1 MNAPEA
7 EPAPTESVETLNIT
21 YTYNAPEGEAKTV
34 EVTFTD
40 GTITHT
46 RGVNAVFTDG
56 AYDTEATET
65 RVSEVARGVEHK
77 IAVGAITA
85 AAEDPAE
92 TPEE

>member
-1 MNAPEA
+1 M
-7 EPAPTESVETLNIT
+7 SVT
-21 YTYNAPEGEAKTV
+21 YTYNAPEGENITV

-56 AYDTEATET
+56 AYDAEATEI
-65 RVSEVARGVEHK
+65 RVFEVARGVEHK

-85 AAEDPAE
+85 PAEDPVE
-92 TPEE
+92 TPE

>member
-21 YTYNAPEGEAKTV
+21 YTYNAPEGENKSV
-34 EVTFTD
+34 DVTFTD

-56 AYDTEATET
+56 AYDTEATEI

>member
-1 MNAPEA
+1 M
-7 EPAPTESVETLNIT
+7 SVTH
-21 YTYNAPEGEAKTV
+21 TYNAPEGENTTV

-56 AYDTEATET
+56 AYDAAATEV
-65 RVSEVARGVEHK
+65 RVGEVGLGVAHK

-85 AAEDPAE
+85 PAEDPAE
-92 TPEE
+92 APE

>member
-1 MNAPEA
+1 M
-7 EPAPTESVETLNIT
+7 TVT
-21 YTYNAPEGEAKTV
+21 YTYNAPEGENKSV
-34 EVTFTD
+34 DVTFTD

-56 AYDTEATET
+56 VYDAEATET

-85 AAEDPAE
+85 PAE
-92 TPEE
+92 NPAEAPAEGPAGAPE